1 MKYRIEW
8 VVPSLGANGHG
19 EWIDDERTAYAWA
32 DKLNKRYPMILHYVA
47 RLPDDSDGVKETNY
61 FDPEVRK
68 KAAIEKGRAK
78 SWTETAQQANLP
90 KPTRERG
97 VSID

>member
-8 VVPSLGANGHG
+8 IVPFGTNGHG
-19 EWIDDERTAYAWA
+19 EWTDDERTAYAWA
-32 DKLNKRYPMILHYVA
+32 DKLNKRYPRILYYVA

-61 FDPEVRK
+61 FDPEVK
-68 KAAIEKGRAK
+68 KAAIEKGRSK
-78 SWTETAQQANLP
+78 SWTETAQQAPLP

>member
-1 MKYRIEW
+1 M
-8 VVPSLGANGHG
+8 
-19 EWIDDERTAYAWA
+19 
-32 DKLNKRYPMILHYVA
+32 
-47 RLPDDSDGVKETNY
+47 KETNY

-68 KAAIEKGRAK
+68 ESIEKSRSQ
-78 SWTETAQQANLP
+78 SWPSDTQQANLP

>member
-8 VVPSLGANGHG
+8 IVPFEPNGHG
-19 EWIDDERTAYAWA
+19 DWIDDERTAYAWA
-32 DKLNKRYPMILHYVA
+32 DKLNKRYPRILHYVA
-47 RLPDDSDGVKETNY
+47 RLPEDSDGVKETNY

-68 KAAIEKGRAK
+68 ESIEKGRAQ
-78 SWTETAQQANLP
+78 SWPSDTQQAHLP